1 MRKYL
6 AAASLAAAL
15 VLVVSAASGAPGAKG
30 ALDGKT
36 FVAESGEKGK
46 PAGLE
51 NETIHFANGK
61 FHSVA
66 CDAYGFGDGAYTATA
81 APDGSVRW
89 TAETS
94 SPKEGK
100 ISWKGTVTGD
110 KIDGTYVWTKT
121 GQAPIEYWLKGTA
134 KK

>member
-15 VLVVSAASGAPGAKG
+15 VLVVSAASGSPGGKG

-36 FVAESGEKGK
+36 FVGESGEKGK
-46 PAGLE
+46 PAGPE
-51 NETIHFANGK
+51 KETIHFANGK

-66 CDAYGFGDGAYTATA
+66 CDAYGFGDGAYTTTA
-81 APDGSVRW
+81 AADGSVRW